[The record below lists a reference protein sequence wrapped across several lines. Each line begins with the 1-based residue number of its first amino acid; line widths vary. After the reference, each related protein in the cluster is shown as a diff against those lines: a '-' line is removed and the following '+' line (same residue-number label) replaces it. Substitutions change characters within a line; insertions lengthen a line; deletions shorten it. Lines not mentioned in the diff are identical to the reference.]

1 MLVGERMTS
10 PVLFVAPDMPVQDA
24 LAQMRKE
31 RVSRYPVLKKGK
43 LVGIVSEDDLLN
55 ASPSDATSL
64 SVWEINYL
72 LSKITVERVMTK
84 EVITVTEDTPLEEA
98 ARIMADQRIGGIPV
112 VRGSDVVG
120 MITQTDIFRVFLEML
135 GGRHPG
141 FRVVVIVKNEPGLL
155 HKLTQAID
163 EVGGNIIALT
173 TYSGQDIVGGEI
185 TMKVDQIDEQALR
198 KALQPFVNEIKDFR
212 EVKVG
217 GS

>member
-10 PVLFVAPDMPVQDA
+10 PVLFVTPDMPVQDA

-31 RVSRYPVLKKGK
+31 RVSRYPVMKKGK

-55 ASPSDATSL
+55 ASPSDVTSL

-84 EVITVTEDTPLEEA
+84 EVVTVTEDTPLEEA
-98 ARIMADQRIGGIPV
+98 ARLMADNRIGGIPV
-112 VRGSDVVG
+112 LRGEEVVG
-120 MITQTDIFRVFLEML
+120 IITQTDIFRIFLNML
-135 GGRHPG
+135 GGRQPG
-141 FRVVVIVKNEPGLL
+141 WRVVVMVKNEPGLL

-173 TYSGQDIVGGEI
+173 TYVDPKILGGEV

-198 KALQPFVNEIKDFR
+198 KALLPFVSEMKDFR

-217 GS
+217 

>member
-10 PVLFVAPDMPVQDA
+10 PVLFIGPELPVQDA
-24 LAQMRKE
+24 LAQMRKD
-31 RVSRYPVLKKGK
+31 RVSRYPVIKSGK
-43 LVGIVSEDDLLN
+43 LVGIVSEDDILN

-98 ARIMADQRIGGIPV
+98 ARIMADNRIGGIPV
-112 VRGSDVVG
+112 VRGDDVVG
-120 MITQTDIFRVFLEML
+120 IITQTDIFRIFLNML
-135 GGRHPG
+135 GGRQPG
-141 FRVVVIVKNEPGLL
+141 WRVVAMVKNEPGLL

-173 TYSGQDIVGGEI
+173 TYVDQKIEGGEV

-198 KALQPFVNEIKDFR
+198 KALLPFVNEIKDFR
-212 EVKVG
+212 EIKVG
-217 GS
+217 

>member
-1 MLVGERMTS
+1 MLVGERMTR

-31 RVSRYPVLKKGK
+31 RVSRYPVMKKGK

-84 EVITVTEDTPLEEA
+84 EVVTVTEDTPIEEA
-98 ARIMADQRIGGIPV
+98 ARLMADHRIGGIPV
-112 VRGSDVVG
+112 LRGEDVVG
-120 MITQTDIFRVFLEML
+120 IITQTDIFRIFLNML
-135 GGRHPG
+135 GGRQPG
-141 FRVVVIVKNEPGLL
+141 WRVVVTVKNEPGLL

-173 TYSGQDIVGGEI
+173 TYVGQDIVGGEV

-212 EVKVG
+212 EIKVG
-217 GS
+217 

>member
-10 PVLFVAPDMPVQDA
+10 PVLFIGPELPVQDA
-24 LAQMRKE
+24 LAQMRKD
-31 RVSRYPVLKKGK
+31 RVSRYPVIKSGK
-43 LVGIVSEDDLLN
+43 LVGIVSEDDILN

-98 ARIMADQRIGGIPV
+98 ARIMADNRIGGIPV
-112 VRGSDVVG
+112 VRI
-120 MITQTDIFRVFLEML
+120 ITQTDIFRIFLNML
-135 GGRHPG
+135 GGRQPG
-141 FRVVVIVKNEPGLL
+141 WRVVAMVKNEPGLL

-173 TYSGQDIVGGEI
+173 TYVDQKIEGGEV

-198 KALQPFVNEIKDFR
+198 KALLPFVNEIKDFR
-212 EVKVG
+212 EIKVG
-217 GS
+217 

>member
-10 PVLFVAPDMPVQDA
+10 PVLFVTPDMPVQDA

-31 RVSRYPVLKKGK
+31 RVSRYPVMKKGK

-55 ASPSDATSL
+55 ASPSDVTSL
-64 SVWEINYL
+64 SVWEVNYL

-98 ARIMADQRIGGIPV
+98 ARIMADNRVGGIPV
-112 VRGSDVVG
+112 VRGEDVVG
-120 MITQTDIFRVFLEML
+120 MITETDIFHVFLSML
-135 GGRHPG
+135 GGRQPG
-141 FRVVVIVKNEPGLL
+141 WRVVVMVKNEPGVL

-173 TYSGQDIVGGEI
+173 TYAGQDIVGGEV
-185 TMKVDQIDEQALR
+185 TMKVDQIDEDTLR
-198 KALQPFVNEIKDFR
+198 KALQPFVHEIKDFR

-217 GS
+217 

>member
-10 PVLFVAPDMPVQDA
+10 PVLFVTPEMPVQDA

-31 RVSRYPVLKKGK
+31 SVSRYPVMKKDK
-43 LVGIVSEDDLLN
+43 LVGIVSESDLIN
-55 ASPSDATSL
+55 ASPSEATSL

-112 VRGSDVVG
+112 MRGEEVVG
-120 MITQTDIFRVFLEML
+120 IITQTDIFRVFLEML
-135 GGRHPG
+135 GGRSPG
-141 FRVVVIVKNEPGLL
+141 WRVVVMVKNERGLL

-163 EVGGNIIALT
+163 EAGGNIIALT
-173 TYSGQDIVGGEI
+173 TYAGMDIEGGELTI
-185 TMKVDQIDEQALR
+185 KVDQISEEALR
-198 KALQPFVNEIKDFR
+198 KALMPFVNEIRDFR
-212 EVKVG
+212 EFKV
-217 GS
+217 